1 MSEVT
6 QYITKEGERWDH
18 IAYKAYGRASL
29 IQPIIEA
36 NPAVPITPRLAA
48 GTVLV
53 IPVIP
58 ETDVKTDA
66 ELLPPWKQ

>member
-6 QYITKEGERWDH
+6 QYIAKEGERWDQV
-18 IAYKAYGRASL
+18 AYKAYGRASL
-29 IQPIIEA
+29 IKPIIEA
-36 NPAVPITPRLAA
+36 NPVVPITPRLAA

-53 IPVIP
+53 IPVIA